1 MIGTGAFILSLFC
14 VAEEKVSKKPEAVQ
28 EFKREQE
35 IYAKQKKKMPKKG
48 NRQKYEV
55 KTFVILCMCVLVYS
69 GNPIANFDSRET
81 LEASSISL
89 LIRTH
94 KTQ

>member
-1 MIGTGAFILSLFC
+1 MLSLFC

-69 GNPIANFDSRET
+69 GNPIAKSYSMEAH
-81 LEASSISL
+81 EASGILL
-89 LIRTH
+89 LIRIH
-94 KTQ
+94 KVQ